1 MCIVCDQWQEYQ
13 VQTGQAKDQ
22 RWQGPSECGF
32 LKTTMSPDVGNP
44 ILALLSPVEQSYG
57 SNKMEPKRTKSKASS
72 KESHLAMLIVKTR
85 NPVQTQPLGGV
96 KLSPSVKSPRRNT
109 AKPAQTKLLA
119 SNSSPGC
126 EKSSTEA
133 KDSKRATLLKKV
145 TDSAL
150 MWSGAGKQEAHSDGS
165 EHRRQE
171 ICASKGVQRQQ
182 QTQAQVVQHQKGKT
196 KACK

>member
-1 MCIVCDQWQEYQ
+1 
-13 VQTGQAKDQ
+13 
-22 RWQGPSECGF
+22 
-32 LKTTMSPDVGNP
+32 
-44 ILALLSPVEQSYG
+44 
-57 SNKMEPKRTKSKASS
+57 MEPKRTKSKASS

-85 NPVQTQPLGGV
+85 NPIQTQPLES
-96 KLSPSVKSPRRNT
+96 KAEPKCKKSRRNT

-150 MWSGAGKQEAHSDGS
+150 MWSGAGNRKPTLMGPNAEDKRSAHPKVCNGS
-165 EHRRQE
+165 SKPRR
-171 ICASKGVQRQQ
+171 K
-182 QTQAQVVQHQKGKT
+182 
-196 KACK
+196 